1 MLSEDYKQ
9 YFKMMMDRFK
19 IKSLDKLSPEE
30 KKKFFTAVDKSY
42 KAKNEDLKEM
52 TPPMSVSN
60 PKAHAKLVQKA
71 LDRAKERQL
80 PGTKTKLGTAL
91 QNKNH
96 EKHSL
101 AKKIIDKI
109 KGKKKDKPKTNIS
122 KSDSQK
128 YADLYGGGAKVENV
142 APNHDGK
149 AAPHGSGYKE
159 VDEGKKQYGQKLT
172 DDFFKSVK
180 KFEQEVIVLG
190 KMATKIRGDRTDE
203 KIILKMY
210 KKHMGPFIELIRSWN
225 DTTQN
230 NPHIS
235 EGKIQVQGIGMYDDK
250 TLKKKILGMT
260 KDLQKLAKNDEWSKA
275 SENAIKALGRMWGAY
290 QDWSRNNESVNELSL
305 LKQIKQAEKIAK
317 SMSGNMTG
325 AVKGIEKIRRGL
337 SRHKRVRVAL
347 KKYNESVNE
356 GKLSE
361 DYKNSEWEVYV
372 ADENGKEKIVKKA
385 KSKRAGVILYN
396 KLINSGYLYYEV
408 GMRVVKESVT
418 EGIFGKFDTGAGFKG
433 NGMTVYDR
441 NQEKSGDFRDIVHI
455 APNGKITIYDK
466 NVKKEP
472 KLMQSLNKISQEFK
486 KTFKESVNEDVFAIV
501 DKYNDKKQDYDQVYF
516 KDNNLNKVK
525 KHMKKMGSKYGKMN
539 LIRVKT
545 NGKMSLVEGM
555 DKRQAGET
563 LKQLGG
569 NKFIMMTGAKNFAVG
584 PKGMGF
590 KIGRNSKGVNYI
602 RIDLDRGR
610 DLYNMEFIQMR
621 GGNLK
626 VKSKVKGVYNDQLQ
640 KMFTK
645 HTGMYTSLGTMGR

>member
-260 KDLQKLAKNDEWSKA
+260 KDLQKLAKNDEWSKS
-275 SENAIKALGRMWGAY
+275 SENAIKALGRMWKAY
-290 QDWSRNNESVNELSL
+290 QDWSRNNESVNENL

-347 KKYNESVNE
+347 RKYNESVDE

-396 KLINSGYLYYEV
+396 KLINSGLMYYEV
-408 GMRVVKESVT
+408 GMRVVKESV
-418 EGIFGKFDTGAGFKG
+418 
-433 NGMTVYDR
+433 N
-441 NQEKSGDFRDIVHI
+441 
-455 APNGKITIYDK
+455 
-466 NVKKEP
+466 
-472 KLMQSLNKISQEFK
+472 
-486 KTFKESVNEDVFAIV
+486 ESVNEGV
-501 DKYNDKKQDYDQVYF
+501 
-516 KDNNLNKVK
+516 
-525 KHMKKMGSKYGKMN
+525 SK
-539 LIRVKT
+539 
-545 NGKMSLVEGM
+545 S
-555 DKRQAGET
+555 QAQEIMR
-563 LKQLGG
+563 QLGG
-569 NKFIMMTGAKNFAVG
+569 RKFEMLMGVKSKSVGTDGLILHIGKN
-584 PKGMGF
+584 PK
-590 KIGRNSKGVNYI
+590 KVSHII
-602 RIDLDRGR
+602 IDLNR
-610 DLYNMEFIQMR
+610 DEYDLTFGKVFKYNW
-621 GGNLK
+621 K
-626 VKSKVKGVYNDQLQ
+626 VIKKVKGVGVEQLHDMIE
-640 KMFTK
+640 KY
-645 HTGMYTSLGTMGR
+645 TGNLTTFRPRK

>member
-1 MLSEDYKQ
+1 MA
-9 YFKMMMDRFK
+9 K
-19 IKSLDKLSPEE
+19 IQVQGLGMYDDK
-30 KKKFFTAVDKSY
+30 T
-42 KAKNEDLKEM
+42 LK
-52 TPPMSVSN
+52 
-60 PKAHAKLVQKA
+60 
-71 LDRAKERQL
+71 
-80 PGTKTKLGTAL
+80 
-91 QNKNH
+91 
-96 EKHSL
+96 
-101 AKKIIDKI
+101 KKIIQLATDLQKNAKKGDWSKASENGIRALGRMWGAYQDWSRNNESVKEGVYEKNRGKTLYGKDLVNYFVKRFKYSTRDATAVANKLKDVGFKVPKVLPFYESTNEGYSLRDVGLSKFYKKLSDHQKQAVSIALVMGGNMTGAVKAIEKI
-109 KGKKKDKPKTNIS
+109 KKGLSKDK
-122 KSDSQK
+122 
-128 YADLYGGGAKVENV
+128 KVRNALRLANENT

-159 VDEGKKQYGQKLT
+159 VDEGTKQYGQKLT
-172 DDFFKSVK
+172 DNFFKSVR

-190 KMATKIRGDRTDE
+190 KMATKMRGDRTDE

-225 DTTQN
+225 STTQK

-260 KDLQKLAKNDEWSKA
+260 KDLQKLAKNDEWSKS

-290 QDWSRNNESVNELSL
+290 QEWARNNESVN
-305 LKQIKQAEKIAK
+305 
-317 SMSGNMTG
+317 
-325 AVKGIEKIRRGL
+325 
-337 SRHKRVRVAL
+337 
-347 KKYNESVNE
+347 
-356 GKLSE
+356 
-361 DYKNSEWEVYV
+361 
-372 ADENGKEKIVKKA
+372 
-385 KSKRAGVILYN
+385 
-396 KLINSGYLYYEV
+396 
-408 GMRVVKESVT
+408 

-441 NQEKSGDFRDIVHI
+441 NQEKSGDFKDIAHI

-626 VKSKVKGVYNDQLQ
+626 IKSKVKGVYNDQLQ
-640 KMFTK
+640 KIFTK